1 MQISTQVSW
10 ILKVALDIIYNTR
23 VVYRNNLQ
31 HLSVKSVGW
40 SAWVLGVTLEYL
52 KLQANSR
59 RKSKQAKGTRNMNK
73 INSKLSDN
81 KNDART

>member
-1 MQISTQVSW
+1 MNSQSGIRYNLQHSSSLISQYG
-10 ILKVALDIIYNTR
+10 IG
-23 VVYRNNLQ
+23 NNLQ
-31 HLSVKSVGW
+31 HLSIRW

>member
-1 MQISTQVSW
+1 MNSQSGIGYNLQNSSSLISQYG
-10 ILKVALDIIYNTR
+10 IG
-23 VVYRNNLQ
+23 NNLQ
-31 HLSVKSVGW
+31 HLSMKNIRW

-73 INSKLSDN
+73 IN
-81 KNDART
+81 

>member
-1 MQISTQVSW
+1 MNSQSGIG
-10 ILKVALDIIYNTR
+10 YNLQHSSSLIAQ
-23 VVYRNNLQ
+23 YGIGNNLQ
-31 HLSVKSVGW
+31 HLSIKSIGW
-40 SAWVLGVTLEYL
+40 SVWVLGVTLEYL